1 MAVNDTRLR
10 VTELDFDEI
19 KSNLK
24 TYLKGQNQ
32 FKDYDFEGS
41 GMNILLDTLAY
52 NTHYMAFNA
61 NMVANEMFLDSA
73 SLRSSI
79 VSHAKTLG
87 YETTSSRAPI
97 ATINVS
103 LSTTAPTKTMP
114 AGTAFTSTVD
124 GTSYQFVTIS
134 DITASNSTGTSVPF
148 DNVTVYEGTY
158 VISKYVVDTSDIDQ
172 RFILT
177 DPRSDTTTLTVK
189 VQTSA
194 TDTTTTTYTKATDIT
209 QLATTS
215 TVYYLQEVETG
226 RYEVYFG
233 DGIVSQALS
242 DGNIVQLQY
251 VVTNKGESNGASSFS
266 SPASIDGVSSI
277 SISTI
282 SSATGGAEPESLQ
295 SIKLNAPLDYSS
307 QGRAVTTKDYEVYV
321 KRLFPTTKSVSV
333 WGGED
338 GSYDTSTGVSETPE
352 FGKVFISIKSTTGVD
367 LTSVQKTNLE
377 SALAPY
383 KVASITPVVVDA
395 ETTSL
400 ILGITIMY
408 DTSSTTYTGAQIES
422 LVATTISNYS
432 NNELETFNSPF
443 RHSKVLGLIDNTD
456 SSILNSVATV
466 TMGKLFSPTLS
477 SSTSYNL
484 NFNNK
489 FYNPTSG
496 YNAAGGGVIASTGFY
511 LNGVTTTEYFFDD
524 DGVGNL
530 RLYYLVSGVRTYI
543 NNTAGTVDYEKGKI
557 TINSIVITGVG
568 LVDNQSSSQV
578 RITALPNS
586 NDITPVRNQILEID
600 QVNTTY
606 VSNVDATAS
615 TGVGYTT
622 TTTAGETTT
631 TVTSVS
637 STPSTSAY

>member
-177 DPRSDTTTLTVK
+177 DPRSDTSTLTVK
-189 VQTSA
+189 VQTSE
-194 TDTTTTTYTKATDIT
+194 TDTTTTTYTKAADIT
-209 QLATTS
+209 QLDTTS

-277 SISTI
+277 SVTTV